1 MILASDYIIQGENMA
16 VVKVIEIM
24 AESTVSWEDATKD
37 ALAEA
42 AKTIKNI
49 QSIYVDSMQAVVENN
64 EITRYR
70 VGTKISF
77 IVRD

>member
-1 MILASDYIIQGENMA
+1 MA

-49 QSIYVDSMQAVVENN
+49 QSIYVDSMQAVVEDNK
-64 EITRYR
+64 IARYR
-70 VGTKISF
+70 VATKISF

>member
-1 MILASDYIIQGENMA
+1 MA

-64 EITRYR
+64 QIARYR

>member
-1 MILASDYIIQGENMA
+1 MA

-49 QSIYVDSMQAVVENN
+49 QSVYVDSMQAVVEDNK
-64 EITRYR
+64 IARYR

>member
-1 MILASDYIIQGENMA
+1 MHLLYQKTSKNAVMIRFVNYSVDI
-16 VVKVIEIM
+16 
-24 AESTVSWEDATKD
+24 TVSWENATKD

-64 EITRYR
+64 QIARYR

>member
-1 MILASDYIIQGENMA
+1 MA

-49 QSIYVDSMQAVVENN
+49 QSIYVDTMQAVVENN
-64 EITRYR
+64 QIARYR

>member
-1 MILASDYIIQGENMA
+1 MA

-37 ALAEA
+37 ALKEA

>member
-1 MILASDYIIQGENMA
+1 MA

-24 AESTVSWEDATKD
+24 AESTISWEDATKD

-49 QSIYVDSMQAVVENN
+49 QSIYIDSMQAVVEDNK
-64 EITRYR
+64 IARYR

>member
-1 MILASDYIIQGENMA
+1 MA

>member
-1 MILASDYIIQGENMA
+1 MA

-64 EITRYR
+64 EITQYR

>member
-1 MILASDYIIQGENMA
+1 MA

-64 EITRYR
+64 QIARYR

-77 IVRD
+77 IVKD

>member
-1 MILASDYIIQGENMA
+1 MA

-64 EITRYR
+64 QIARSR

>member
-1 MILASDYIIQGENMA
+1 MA

-24 AESTVSWEDATKD
+24 AESTISWEDATKD

-42 AKTIKNI
+42 SKTIKNI

-64 EITRYR
+64 QIARYR

-77 IVRD
+77 VVKD

>member
-1 MILASDYIIQGENMA
+1 MA

-24 AESTVSWEDATKD
+24 AESTVSWEVATKD

-64 EITRYR
+64 QIARYR

-77 IVRD
+77 IVKD